1 VAKSLCPQNLLSS
14 SVKGAFLAV
23 AVSTYVDGF
32 GTGIVGIDLQLPN
45 KKAKTVIKI
54 MEFKNFMVY

>member
-1 VAKSLCPQNLLSS
+1 MPPELTCPP
-14 SVKGAFLAV
+14 VKGAFLAV

-54 MEFKNFMVY
+54 WGLKISWFVNFN